1 VIPAARQKALTEKA
15 TKTKH
20 IKCFNSTVRQ
30 RVSRLGRDTFAF
42 SKKPILGVRLAE
54 SGITHPAEVASMK
67 PVSPAEVLRIPE
79 RRARTLIEEA
89 KSLLLG

>member
-1 VIPAARQKALTEKA
+1 MTPAARQKALTEKA

-30 RVSRLGRDTFAF
+30 RVSRLGRDTLAV
-42 SKKPILGVRLAE
+42 SKAE
-54 SGITHPAEVASMK
+54 NGITHPAEVASMK
-67 PVSPAEVLRIPE
+67 PVSPAELLRIPE